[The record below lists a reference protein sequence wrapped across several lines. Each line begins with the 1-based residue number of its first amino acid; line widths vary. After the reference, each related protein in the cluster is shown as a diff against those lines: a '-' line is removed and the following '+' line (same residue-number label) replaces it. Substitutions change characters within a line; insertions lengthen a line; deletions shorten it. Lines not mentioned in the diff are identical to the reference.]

1 LALVAPF
8 CSARAVSPIPLLSL
22 PHTAIRDRRAA
33 VFLEDFAGLEMHLM
47 HFSGLME
54 KPGHKWHPECQLSAI
69 SERGS
74 SCPTAFVARQKTNT
88 GILRSAQNDNFEGSA
103 AERRNSTGRAAV
115 ERSRAKKL
123 AAIALPF

>member
-1 LALVAPF
+1 MSSHAIGAGSPRNAEFWASLGPGGKVLCEGIRPGRTF
-8 CSARAVSPIPLLSL
+8 GSARAVSPTPLLSL
-22 PHTAIRDRRAA
+22 PRTAIRDRRPT

-54 KPGHKWHPECQLSAI
+54 KPRHKWASGAPVSAI

-74 SCPTAFVARQKTNT
+74 SCP
-88 GILRSAQNDNFEGSA
+88 
-103 AERRNSTGRAAV
+103 AV
-115 ERSRAKKL
+115 ERSRAKKP